1 MTQQAGSVPEDAVLR
16 DAPPEI
22 GSVSGEPMPI
32 SWQTKLAF
40 CLLLSWTLFLAWI
53 AFA

>member
-16 DAPPEI
+16 DAPREI
-22 GSVSGEPMPI
+22 ASEPMPI